1 MHDYNE
7 VKAIL
12 FNSYLKLL
20 LVISNLLVLLIKR
33 LFKGLAHRT
42 GTSSLVSCRFYP
54 LAVFNFGI
62 RTVLKNISSMA
73 HFLNCLVHVSADMFE
88 SVNKK
93 TVVHPLFKVGFSIS
107 KRLPEEARL
116 NSDG

>member
-1 MHDYNE
+1 MDRTLSIQ
-7 VKAIL
+7 KSGA
-12 FNSYLKLL
+12 S
-20 LVISNLLVLLIKR
+20 
-33 LFKGLAHRT
+33 FKDLYH
-42 GTSSLVSCRFYP
+42 LE
-54 LAVFNFGI
+54 
-62 RTVLKNISSMA
+62 TVEGSFPYI
-73 HFLNCLVHVSADMFE
+73 SADMFE